1 LLDIIF
7 FIAFAYFNSK
17 LARRKG
23 LPSGRWGLFT
33 VLAMLGGILIG
44 SMVIYS
50 TYRGPVDF
58 NSVQSF
64 LMQNPLKVFTV
75 YALEIGGALL
85 IRYIIERKPG
95 TTGNAE

>member
-23 LPSGRWGLFT
+23 LPSSRWALFT
-33 VLAMLGGILIG
+33 VLAMLGGIFLG
-44 SMVIYS
+44 AMVIYS
-50 TYRGPVDF
+50 TYHGPVDY

-64 LMQNPLKVFTV
+64 LMHNPLKIFTV

-95 TTGNAE
+95 PTGNAE